1 MRLAIL
7 TKRDDQVHL
16 FPGTKR
22 DERFSDRPPPKH
34 ALREPLPS
42 KELRH
47 HRKHAAR
54 LAALRG
60 EPYQFSLGARMTRNE
75 FLTDLKVLAIWK
87 REWETRAESAQFQ
100 FETIGLDAEL
110 HDAIIR
116 RAKNSTSF
124 IAPTP
129 NAFPAAL
136 VSLHRVW
143 RPHDGERLKR
153 PPR

>member
-1 MRLAIL
+1 
-7 TKRDDQVHL
+7 
-16 FPGTKR
+16 
-22 DERFSDRPPPKH
+22 
-34 ALREPLPS
+34 
-42 KELRH
+42 
-47 HRKHAAR
+47 
-54 LAALRG
+54 
-60 EPYQFSLGARMTRNE
+60 MTRNE
-75 FLTDLKVLAIWK
+75 LLADLKVLAIWK

-110 HDAIIR
+110 HHAMIR

-129 NAFPAAL
+129 NAFPAASA
-136 VSLHRVW
+136 SLHRVW